1 MSEIIILS
9 DDEYNEEV
17 MKVTLKTPSFSA
29 PGGHSRRIP
38 MRNINNDN
46 IQNGSPLGRFREEI
60 IDVEEYKEGT
70 DHVYNLEGLKGNW
83 NRNNNHW
90 EEKMKM
96 WGN

>member
-1 MSEIIILS
+1 MIYI
-9 DDEYNEEV
+9 
-17 MKVTLKTPSFSA
+17 
-29 PGGHSRRIP
+29 
-38 MRNINNDN
+38 INNDN

-70 DHVYNLEGLKGNW
+70 DHVHNLEGLKGNW